1 MATITNAAGAFGQ
14 SAVDGLAGATV
25 REYVADAAVPVG
37 TIVEVNVDAA
47 GVPKVKAVA
56 AAGNVIIGV
65 AKTAATA
72 ADQRIQVVVDG
83 PAYVRAS
90 TTNVA
95 TKTAFSA
102 NTSGQVTTASTTLNQ
117 TIVGRT
123 LEATGTTA
131 DALKLVWVGVAP
143 SAAS

>member
-1 MATITNAAGAFGQ
+1 MATITNAAGAYGQ

-37 TIVEVNVDAA
+37 TIVEVNLD
-47 GVPKVKAVA
+47 GNTPKVKSVA

-72 ADQRIQVVVDG
+72 AGQRIQVVVDG

-90 TTNVA
+90 TTSVA

-102 NTSGQVTTASTTLNQ
+102 NTSGQVTTASATLNQ